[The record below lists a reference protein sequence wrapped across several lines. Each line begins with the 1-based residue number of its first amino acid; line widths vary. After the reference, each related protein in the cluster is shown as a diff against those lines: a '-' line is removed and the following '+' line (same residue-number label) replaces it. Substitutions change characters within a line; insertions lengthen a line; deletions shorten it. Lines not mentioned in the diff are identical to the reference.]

1 MAQTFTTIFYIR
13 KEKADKANNVP
24 IYCRI
29 TVNGQRAEL
38 SIKREVHLSK
48 WDNAGKVKGYSE
60 EARAI
65 NTYIDTVRHKI
76 YEHHKTLIDN
86 NRPVTA
92 SALKNLYLGV
102 NVQAK
107 SIFTL
112 FEEHNKKFEQLVGKE
127 YAAGTL
133 TIYKT
138 TLTHL
143 REFVNHYYKVSD
155 YLVSDIDLKF
165 LTEFDHFLRTTKSC
179 GNNTTLKYLKNF
191 KKIIHTALANGLI
204 SKDPYVNYKV
214 KVKKVDRGYLTND
227 ELATLA
233 TKVITIPRL
242 DAIRDIFLFQCY
254 TGLAYADVSKI
265 TPDNIIIGNDGG
277 LWLSAKRT
285 KTDENVKVPILPNVQ
300 AIIDKYKEH
309 PAALAKG
316 TLLPVPSNQ
325 KTNAYLKEIG
335 DLCGFNKT
343 LSTHL
348 ARHTFATTVTLSN
361 GVSLE
366 VVSKLLSHSS
376 INSTRIYARMLDNR
390 VSEEMSTLKGKL
402 KVA

>member
-1 MAQTFTTIFYIR
+1 MVHTFSSIFYIR
-13 KEKADKANNVP
+13 KEKAGKDKKAP
-24 IYCRI
+24 IYCRV
-29 TVNGQRAEL
+29 TVDGQRAEL
-38 SIKREVHLSK
+38 AIKRSVAIDK
-48 WDNAGKVKGYSE
+48 WDNAGRVKGHTE
-60 EARAI
+60 EARNI
-65 NTYIDTVRHKI
+65 NNYIDIVRHKI
-76 YEHHKTLIDN
+76 YTHQKELVDN
-86 NRPVTA
+86 NKPVTA
-92 SALKNLYLGV
+92 NAIKSLYLGV
-102 NVQAK
+102 NEQAR
-107 SIFTL
+107 SLIQL
-112 FEEHNKKFEQLVGKE
+112 FEEHNIKFEELVGKQ

-133 TIYKT
+133 TIHKT
-138 TLTHL
+138 TLIHL
-143 REFVNHYYKVSD
+143 KQFIKDHYKVTD
-155 YLVSDIDLKF
+155 YLINDVDLKF
-165 LTEFDHFLRTTKSC
+165 LTDFDHFLRTTKSC
-179 GNNTTLKYLKNF
+179 ANNTTLKYLKNL
-191 KKIIHTALANGLI
+191 KKIVHNALANGI
-204 SKDPYVNYKV
+204 INKDPYLNYKV
-214 KVKKVDRGYLTND
+214 KVKKVDRGYLTNE
-227 ELATLA
+227 ELDTLA
-233 TKVITIPRL
+233 KKVITIPRL

-254 TGLAYADVSKI
+254 TGLAYADVSTI
-265 TPDNIIIGNDGG
+265 TPDNIVKGNDGG

-390 VSEEMSTLKGKL
+390 VSEEMDTLKGKL